1 MSRHRN
7 VRNLT
12 EDDYYDEYDD
22 YDDYDDGDHY
32 ESNYDSYK
40 APPKKPIV
48 LPVTSKK
55 VQDKLA
61 PNKKQSNI
69 PKATPF
75 HAPEESIKMMVLMG
89 FTRSSSIA
97 TLRACNNDVEAAI
110 DKLLQGGKGPGGKS
124 EAKLKILSP
133 IKSSDTPRKP
143 TSSSLLQA
151 LESTKVIKSEDTKL
165 SNGKCLINTTEEKN
179 DVSPL
184 PKIPEDLAAEI
195 ATQKS
200 RLSMVV
206 IGHVDAGKS
215 TLLGQIMVQ
224 LGQVAKR
231 TIQKYQRQALDI
243 GKASFA
249 LAWVM
254 DEDDTERERGV
265 TIDVAT
271 KCLSS
276 DVHDF
281 VLLDAPGHSDF
292 VPAMITGAAAA
303 DVGIIVIA
311 ATTGEFEAGFDGG
324 GQTREHIIL
333 ARGLGVSQLI
343 VAINKLD
350 AMDWKKER
358 FDEIQRL
365 VEPFLLKCGFV
376 SKRVQ
381 YIPVS
386 GLTGVNVKSR
396 TGEKKLCEWYN
407 GPTLLEA
414 MDSFQPATR
423 LLNKPLRIIVNDVF
437 TEGKGVS
444 VRCRVVQGV
453 LQVGEKIIVLPIG
466 DEAQVS
472 RIDHN
477 VISSENRC
485 KYAIAGDTTDV
496 LLTGI
501 DSARLTTGN
510 VICHSQHDLRPPL
523 KRKVRARIMIMDQ
536 ISTPIIMG
544 AQVLIHMHSID
555 VPTTISKLIS
565 SIDPKKK
572 NSQREKPRFLT
583 AGMNAMVELS
593 FTEKI
598 AIEVFSDCRSL
609 GRFVA
614 RRCGETV
621 ALGIVEE
628 LLG

>member
-22 YDDYDDGDHY
+22 YNDYDDDDNY
-32 ESNYDSYK
+32 ESNYNSYK
-40 APPKKPIV
+40 APPKKPTAV
-48 LPVTSKK
+48 PVTSKTSQK
-55 VQDKLA
+55 LVQSQ
-61 PNKKQSNI
+61 KQANN
-69 PKATPF
+69 PKAVPF
-75 HAPEESIKMMVLMG
+75 HAPEEKIQLMVGMG
-89 FTRSSSIA
+89 FSRSNSISA
-97 TLRACNNDVEAAI
+97 LRACNNDIQEAT
-110 DKLLQGGKGPGGKS
+110 DKLLKGEKGHS
-124 EAKLKILSP
+124 N
-133 IKSSDTPRKP
+133 
-143 TSSSLLQA
+143 TSSTKSKTLLQQ
-151 LESTKVIKSEDTKL
+151 K
-165 SNGKCLINTTEEKN
+165 TTETPPSISASAKATKIEDAKQPHEKCEVHAMAEKM
-179 DVSPL
+179 DTSLL
-184 PKIPEDLAAEI
+184 PKIPDDLAAEI

-200 RLSMVV
+200 RLAMVV

-231 TIQKYQRQALDI
+231 TVQKYQRQALDI

-271 KCLSS
+271 KSIS
-276 DVHDF
+276 TDGHDF

-311 ATTGEFEAGFDGG
+311 ATTGEFEVGFDGG

-350 AMDWKKER
+350 AVDWKKDR
-358 FDEIQRL
+358 FDEIQKL
-365 VEPFLLKCGFV
+365 LEPFLLKCGFV
-376 SKRVQ
+376 SKRIQFV
-381 YIPVS
+381 PVS

-396 TGEKKLCEWYN
+396 EGEKGLCAWYK

-414 MDSFQPATR
+414 MENFQPTTR
-423 LLNKPLRIIVNDVF
+423 LFNKLLRIIVNDVF

-444 VRCRVVQGV
+444 VRCRVIQGV
-453 LQVGEKIIVLPIG
+453 LQVGEKIVVLPIG

-477 VISSENRC
+477 MISTENRF
-485 KYAIAGDTTDV
+485 KYAMAGDTTDV
-496 LLTGI
+496 VLTGI
-501 DSARLTTGN
+501 DSARITTGN
-510 VICHSQHDLRPPL
+510 VISHAQQELRPPL
-523 KRKVRARIMIMDQ
+523 KRKVRARIMIMEQ

-544 AQVLIHMHSID
+544 TQVLLHMHSID
-555 VPTTISKLIS
+555 VPTTVSKLIS
-565 SIDPKKK
+565 SVDPRRK

-583 AGMNAMVELS
+583 AGMNATVELS
-593 FTEKI
+593 FAEKI
-598 AIEVFSDCRSL
+598 AVEIFADCRSL

-614 RRCGETV
+614 RRGGETV